1 MTFNYNLP
9 VNLAFGRGRFATLG
23 DVTARY
29 GKRALL
35 VISGGSAVRSGLRE
49 RAVSHLE
56 KAAVAVTVFD
66 RVQANPLTT
75 TAADGAA
82 VARENGCDAVV
93 GVGGGSIM
101 DAAKAIAFL
110 AKNDGDISDYIFAR
124 SFGDVALPLVLVPT
138 TCGTGSEGNGF
149 AVLTN
154 PDNGD
159 KKSLRCN
166 AIIAKCSIVDSEL
179 METMPP
185 RVLASVGFDAL
196 CHSMEAFLSKNA
208 SPVTNALALQGMRLV
223 ADSVVTL
230 HDGGGTP
237 DDWDA
242 LTLGATLGGMVIG
255 AAGVTAPHGMEHP
268 ASGLRDIVHG
278 AGLAALTPAITERSI
293 VGAPEKYAAISRV
306 LGASDERDC
315 AAAIRA
321 LLRRLQLETTLTAL
335 GVTESDVPW
344 MTENCAR
351 VSSAGMAAHPVA
363 FDASAVEAIY
373 RECL

>member
-9 VNLAFGRGRFATLG
+9 VNLAFGRGRFAELG

-29 GKRALL
+29 GARALL

-49 RAVSHLE
+49 RAVSYLE
-56 KAAVAVTVFD
+56 KSGVAVTIFD

-110 AKNDGDISDYIFAR
+110 AKNDGDIRDYIFAR
-124 SFGDVALPLVLVPT
+124 RVSDDALPLILAPT

-154 PDNGD
+154 PENGD

-196 CHSMEAFLSKNA
+196 CHSMEAFLSKSA
-208 SPVTNALALQGMRLV
+208 SPETDALALQGMRLV
-223 ADSVVTL
+223 ADSLVTL
-230 HDGGGTP
+230 FDGGTSP

-293 VGAPEKYAAISRV
+293 GGAPGKYAAISRL
-306 LGASDERDC
+306 LGGTDERDC
-315 AAAIRA
+315 AGALRG
-321 LLRRLQLETTLTAL
+321 LLRRLELETTLGAL
-335 GVTESDVPW
+335 GVAAGDVPW
-344 MTENCAR
+344 MVENCAR
-351 VSSAGMAAHPVA
+351 VSAAGLAAHPVA
-363 FDASAVEAIY
+363 FDAAAVEEIY